1 MKKLLALFLIV
12 TVLFCMGIPVMAF
25 VPETEPVIPMWDNIL
40 SAAPVLLFSGTNGY
54 ASAKITAQSG
64 STEINASLAVYKQVG
79 NDWVYVDHDSGRTT
93 SGLLY
98 ALSLDFQGEP
108 GAYYKAVLNVTVTKN
123 GISEN
128 AIKFAYATCPQGT
141 CAI

>member
-1 MKKLLALFLIV
+1 MKKWLSLLLIGIVMLCMMTSV
-12 TVLFCMGIPVMAF
+12 TAAVPNSGVAIPL
-25 VPETEPVIPMWDNIL
+25 WDNI
-40 SAAPVLLFSGTNGY
+40 SSVAPTIDFNGTNGY
-54 ASAKITAQSG
+54 ACAVIAAKAGTS
-64 STEINASLAVYKQVG
+64 EINASLAVYKQVG

-93 SGLLY
+93 SSLNYGLNV
-98 ALSLDFQGEP
+98 SFQGEP

-141 CAI
+141 

>member
-1 MKKLLALFLIV
+1 
-12 TVLFCMGIPVMAF
+12 MAF

-93 SGLLY
+93 SSLNYGLNV
-98 ALSLDFQGEP
+98 SFQGEP

-141 CAI
+141 